1 MMFLAWCHFLFL
13 SVVVNP
19 ETEKINKIPF
29 CCKKKIGESG
39 GKFWVIQ
46 IFIFISPSPS
56 PSLACL
62 PVTSELIAKNFSST
76 PSLLA
81 NSPLSLKVRKNEFLS
96 LPATP
101 PVRSS
106 RWRIRSVLAI
116 ISGVFSWHSSWYF
129 PSPWAL
135 SVSISTEVRL
145 FIHCACQFAHFLSAS
160 FSQTRTKYFSIIPLK
175 YISVQEFS
183 TLFFGFLKYFLPRF
197 HALHKL

>member
-46 IFIFISPSPS
+46 IFIFISPGPS

-76 PSLLA
+76 PPLLA

-116 ISGVFSWHSSWYF
+116 ILEYLVDIRLDIF
-129 PSPWAL
+129 PLPELSQSLSPLRSDYSFTAPVNL
-135 SVSISTEVRL
+135 LTFYPQAFLKQGQNI
-145 FIHCACQFAHFLSAS
+145 FLS
-160 FSQTRTKYFSIIPLK
+160 
-175 YISVQEFS
+175 
-183 TLFFGFLKYFLPRF
+183 F
-197 HALHKL
+197 H